1 MPPRKKS
8 TSSTESSSGS
18 SSDSSSSDSSS
29 SGSDSGS
36 SSSESDSSSSQETTT
51 ARTSNTNSSANTPK
65 ANEKVVR
72 RRSSEVANNA
82 SGAASKTSVSSGT
95 VKEVDKA
102 SATAKVIAQKQQKL
116 SKSSVSSSDEDSSP
130 ESKPVVQKK
139 VQQAEAAKKKAQEKQ
154 PAQQAPVAPPITGG
168 KVPPSVIKQQQQAHH
183 HQQQSQP
190 KSAPITK
197 GAAKSAGVGAKE
209 PPKITPP
216 IAKKGGGPNPAASSA
231 PSTKAKKK
239 SIFSP
244 VNSSESED
252 EKEKQPQKDRR
263 PSAGGATASVAP
275 MSSVTEGKATAG
287 GKVATAQKSGKES
300 TAATGKETSIESAA
314 SQQQQNQQRGRGRPR
329 KTPATGGSTGSSS
342 TSTSTTTTTTTTS
355 TTGPVTKPV
364 ALVKPHVVSSTPATG
379 SKSSSTTSST
389 QRQTSSQSAQ
399 KPPEEDI
406 SSATSTS
413 TDSSS
418 GSGSSDSDSDS
429 SEDSTPSN
437 SANTAATSAA
447 AQELKK
453 SNANMK
459 RPLERTPQKGSG
471 DGKDGGGS
479 DSEGEGT
486 KQTRKLTRSSST
498 RKSKH
503 LLGKNASET
512 ESDGDS
518 VKRSAS
524 KSPVK
529 KAPIVPTKGKAK
541 NSSKKKDAVVKELMQ
556 VEEPEPVENR
566 CPLVACDTL
575 GHLGGQ
581 FERHYT
587 LEACPMFHNMSSQH
601 TKDALQERKRREEE
615 RKKCTPVYEGSK
627 KIQTPDQKAYL
638 QKIRD
643 IRLKFKPNPPPIEKP
658 RPMSERDEN
667 EIDLEPKLEGIVPD
681 YDLQLFREAQAA
693 ASECMENELREL
705 VTGKGTRFISMGRHI
720 MQVWYQSPYPDDVA
734 RLPKLYLCEFCLRY
748 QKSEVG
754 MKRHAAKCVWRHPP
768 GDEIYRKG
776 KLGVW
781 QVDGKRHK
789 QYCQHLCLLAKFF
802 LDHKTLYYDVEP
814 FLFYVMTLAD
824 SDGCHTVGYF
834 SKEKNSFL
842 NYNVSC
848 ILTLPPYQRKGY
860 GRLLIDF
867 SYLLTRVEGKIGSP
881 EKPLSDLG
889 LISYRSYWKDVLLAY
904 LCSRPGTTLSIKD
917 ISQEMAINSY
927 DIVST
932 LQALGMMK
940 YWKGKHIILKKQ
952 DVLEEYEER
961 VKRRGNMP
969 KIDPACLKWTPFV
982 APTPSTP
989 SS

>member
-8 TSSTESSSGS
+8 TSSTESSSAS

-29 SGSDSGS
+29 SNSDSGS
-36 SSSESDSSSSQETTT
+36 SSSESDSSSSQETPTT
-51 ARTSNTNSSANTPK
+51 RTSNNSSNVNATK
-65 ANEKVVR
+65 TNEKVIR
-72 RRSSEVANNA
+72 RRSSETVG
-82 SGAASKTSVSSGT
+82 SASKALV
-95 VKEVDKA
+95 A
-102 SATAKVIAQKQQKL
+102 AATAAAKDADKTNAVKTSHSKQHKGPKPSVTSSDDDSCAE
-116 SKSSVSSSDEDSSP
+116 SKSAP
-130 ESKPVVQKK
+130 PPIVQKK
-139 VQQAEAAKKKAQEKQ
+139 VQQAEAAKRRAQEKQ
-154 PAQQAPVAPPITGG
+154 ANIPQAIVPPITGG
-168 KVPPSVIKQQQQAHH
+168 KVPPSVIKQQQQ
-183 HQQQSQP
+183 QQAQAKQ
-190 KSAPITK
+190 APLTK
-197 GAAKSAGVGAKE
+197 AAAKAKE
-209 PPKITPP
+209 LPPPKINPP
-216 IAKKGGGPNPAASSA
+216 IAKKGSNPA
-231 PSTKAKKK
+231 PTTGTKAKKK

-244 VNSSESED
+244 VNSSESDD
-252 EKEKQPQKDRR
+252 EKEKTDQKDRR
-263 PSAGGATASVAP
+263 TSSS
-275 MSSVTEGKATAG
+275 SSVGGTTGGTAG
-287 GKVATAQKSGKES
+287 TKGASQANKDHQ
-300 TAATGKETSIESAA
+300 AASTGKTANA
-314 SQQQQNQQRGRGRPR
+314 NPTQQQQQQQQQQQRTRGRPR
-329 KTPATGGSTGSSS
+329 KTPLVN
-342 TSTSTTTTTTTTS
+342 

-364 ALVKPHVVSSTPATG
+364 AQVKPQVSASPVKAQQVSNST
-379 SKSSSTTSST
+379 S
-389 QRQTSSQSAQ
+389 Q
-399 KPPEEDI
+399 KPAKQEDVG

-418 GSGSSDSDSDS
+418 SGSSDSDSDS
-429 SEDSTPSN
+429 SEESSPS
-437 SANTAATSAA
+437 AKA
-447 AQELKK
+447 AQQLKK
-453 SNANMK
+453 SNSNMK
-459 RPLERTPQKGSG
+459 RPLERTPQKV
-471 DGKDGGGS
+471 DGKEGGT
-479 DSEGEGT
+479 DTEGETG

-512 ESDGDS
+512 ESDSES

-529 KAPIVPTKGKAK
+529 KAPIIPTKGKAK
-541 NSSKKKDAVVKELMQ
+541 NSSKKKDAVVKETQL
-556 VEEPEPVENR
+556 EEPEPVENR
-566 CPLVACDTL
+566 CPLVHCSTT

-581 FERHYT
+581 FERHFI
-587 LEACPMFHNMSSQH
+587 LEACPMYHNMTAKQ
-601 TKDALQERKRREEE
+601 TTEFLIERKRKEED
-615 RKKCTPVYEGSK
+615 RKKAVPVYENSK
-627 KIQTPDQKAYL
+627 KIQTPEQKNYL

-643 IRLKFKPNPPPIEKP
+643 IRVRFKPNAPPVGKHKP
-658 RPMSERDEN
+658 MTERDEN
-667 EIDLEPKLEGIVPD
+667 EIDLEPVLDGIVPD

-693 ASECMENELREL
+693 ASESMETELKEM
-705 VTGKGTRFISMGRHI
+705 VTGKGTRFISMGRYC

-789 QYCQHLCLLAKFF
+789 QYCQNLCLLAKFF

-969 KIDPACLKWTPFV
+969 KIDPSCLKWTPFV
-982 APTPSTP
+982 APTPTTP
-989 SS
+989 TS

>member
-8 TSSTESSSGS
+8 TSSTESSTAS

-36 SSSESDSSSSQETTT
+36 SSSESDSSSSQEPTTT
-51 ARTSNTNSSANTPK
+51 RMTASNTNVPK

-72 RRSSEVANNA
+72 RRSSETATSAAKQHVAA
-82 SGAASKTSVSSGT
+82 VATAVG
-95 VKEVDKA
+95 KEVEKA
-102 SATAKVIAQKQQKL
+102 VPQKQANPAKQQKL
-116 SKSSVSSSDEDSSP
+116 SKSSVSSSDDDLAADSKATIP
-130 ESKPVVQKK
+130 PPIVQKK
-139 VQQAEAAKKKAQEKQ
+139 VQQAEAAKKRAQEKQ
-154 PAQQAPVAPPITGG
+154 AGGSHGNAPTAIVPPITGG
-168 KVPPSVIKQQQQAHH
+168 KVPPSVIKQQQQA
-183 HQQQSQP
+183 QQHAQQH
-190 KSAPITK
+190 KTAPMTK
-197 GAAKSAGVGAKE
+197 AAAKATILAKDAVVKGN
-209 PPKITPP
+209 PAPV
-216 IAKKGGGPNPAASSA
+216 AKKGPSPALSA
-231 PSTKAKKK
+231 PATKAKKK

-244 VNSSESED
+244 VNSSESD
-252 EKEKQPQKDRR
+252 DDNKEKHEQKDRR
-263 PSAGGATASVAP
+263 TSSSSSVGVAGAGAAGGQASQPNKEQPA
-275 MSSVTEGKATAG
+275 SGSQSLG
-287 GKVATAQKSGKES
+287 GGTTAQ
-300 TAATGKETSIESAA
+300 
-314 SQQQQNQQRGRGRPR
+314 QQRGRGRPR
-329 KTPATGGSTGSSS
+329 KTPAAAP
-342 TSTSTTTTTTTTS
+342 

-364 ALVKPHVVSSTPATG
+364 AQVKPQVSAVAAASKMTATTAAIA
-379 SKSSSTTSST
+379 KH
-389 QRQTSSQSAQ
+389 SQSQ
-399 KPPEEDI
+399 KPEEDI
-406 SSATSTS
+406 SSATTSSTES
-413 TDSSS
+413 TT
-418 GSGSSDSDSDS
+418 SGSSDSDSDS
-429 SEDSTPSN
+429 SEDSTPS
-437 SANTAATSAA
+437 ASAA
-447 AQELKK
+447 QQLKK
-453 SNANMK
+453 SNSGVK
-459 RPLERTPQKGSG
+459 RPLERTPQKSEVKEGAT
-471 DGKDGGGS
+471 
-479 DSEGEGT
+479 DSEGEKGDPN

-503 LLGKNASET
+503 LIGKNASET
-512 ESDGDS
+512 DSDADS

-529 KAPIVPTKGKAK
+529 KAPIVATKGKAK
-541 NSSKKKDAVVKELMQ
+541 NSSKKKDAVVKELL
-556 VEEPEPVENR
+556 VEEPEPEPVENR
-566 CPLVACDTL
+566 CPLLHCDST

-581 FERHYT
+581 FERHFT
-587 LEACPMFHNMSSQH
+587 LEACPMFHNMSAQQTS
-601 TKDALQERKRREEE
+601 DFLQERKRREED
-615 RKKCTPVYEGSK
+615 RKKAVPVYENSK
-627 KIQTPDQKAYL
+627 KVQTPEQKIYM

-643 IRLKFKPNPPPIEKP
+643 MRAKFKPNPPPVEKP
-658 RPMSERDEN
+658 RPMSERLEN
-667 EIDLEPKLEGIVPD
+667 EIDLEPRLDGIVPD

-693 ASECMENELREL
+693 ASESFENEVREM
-705 VTGKGTRFISMGRHI
+705 VTGKGTRYISMGRNC

-867 SYLLTRVEGKIGSP
+867 SYMLTRVEGKIGSP

-904 LCSRPGTTLSIKD
+904 LCSRAGTTLSIKD

-969 KIDPACLKWTPFV
+969 KIDRSCLKWTPFV
-982 APTPSTP
+982 APTPSSP

>member
-8 TSSTESSSGS
+8 TSSTESSTAS

-36 SSSESDSSSSQETTT
+36 SSSESDSSSSQEPTTT
-51 ARTSNTNSSANTPK
+51 RMGTNNSNANAPK
-65 ANEKVVR
+65 TNEKVMR
-72 RRSSEVANNA
+72 RRSSET
-82 SGAASKTSVSSGT
+82 AASAGKHHVP
-95 VKEVDKA
+95 
-102 SATAKVIAQKQQKL
+102 ATTPAAGKDAEKVAPQKQAAAKQQKL
-116 SKSSVSSSDEDSSP
+116 SKSSISSSDDDLLAD
-130 ESKPVVQKK
+130 SKPVAHPIVQKK
-139 VQQAEAAKKKAQEKQ
+139 VQQAEAAKKRAQEKQ
-154 PAQQAPVAPPITGG
+154 SASHGNAPTAIVPPITGG
-168 KVPPSVIKQQQQAHH
+168 KVPPSVIKQQQQAQQHA
-183 HQQQSQP
+183 QQQHKTAPMTKAAAKAGIVVKDAVKANPPIGKKGPSP
-190 KSAPITK
+190 ALSAP
-197 GAAKSAGVGAKE
+197 A
-209 PPKITPP
+209 
-216 IAKKGGGPNPAASSA
+216 
-231 PSTKAKKK
+231 TKAKKK

-244 VNSSESED
+244 VNSSESD
-252 EKEKQPQKDRR
+252 DDGKDKHEPKGRR
-263 PSAGGATASVAP
+263 TSSSSSVGNAGTGSAGGSATQPPKEQTASGAQ
-275 MSSVTEGKATAG
+275 SSG
-287 GKVATAQKSGKES
+287 GTTAQ
-300 TAATGKETSIESAA
+300 
-314 SQQQQNQQRGRGRPR
+314 QQQRGRGRPR
-329 KTPATGGSTGSSS
+329 KTPAAASS
-342 TSTSTTTTTTTTS
+342 
-355 TTGPVTKPV
+355 GPVAKPI
-364 ALVKPHVVSSTPATG
+364 AQVKPQVAAAPAKAAASTA
-379 SKSSSTTSST
+379 SK
-389 QRQTSSQSAQ
+389 QQPSQAQ
-399 KPPEEDI
+399 KQEEDI
-406 SSATSTS
+406 SSATTSS
-413 TDSSS
+413 TDSTT
-418 GSGSSDSDSDS
+418 SGSSDSDSDS
-429 SEDSTPSN
+429 SEDSSPSQ
-437 SANTAATSAA
+437 SAA
-447 AQELKK
+447 AQQLKK
-453 SNANMK
+453 SNSGVK
-459 RPLERTPQKGSG
+459 RPLERTPQKSEVKEGAT
-471 DGKDGGGS
+471 
-479 DSEGEGT
+479 DSEGEKGDSN

-503 LLGKNASET
+503 LIGKNASET
-512 ESDGDS
+512 DSDADS

-529 KAPIVPTKGKAK
+529 KAPIVATKGKAK
-541 NSSKKKDAVVKELMQ
+541 NSSKKKDAVVKELLI
-556 VEEPEPVENR
+556 EEPEPVENR
-566 CPLVACDTL
+566 CPLLHCDST

-581 FERHYT
+581 FERHFT
-587 LEACPMFHNMSSQH
+587 LEACPMFHNMSAQQ
-601 TKDALQERKRREEE
+601 TREFLQERKRREED
-615 RKKCTPVYEGSK
+615 RKKAVPVYENSK
-627 KIQTPDQKAYL
+627 KVQTPEQKIYM

-643 IRLKFKPNPPPIEKP
+643 MRAKFKPNPHPVEKP
-658 RPMSERDEN
+658 RPMSERLEN
-667 EIDLEPKLEGIVPD
+667 EIDLEPRLDGIVPD

-693 ASECMENELREL
+693 ASESFENEVREM
-705 VTGKGTRFISMGRHI
+705 VTGKGTRYISMGRNC

-867 SYLLTRVEGKIGSP
+867 SYMLTRVEGKIGSP

-904 LCSRPGTTLSIKD
+904 LCSRAGTTLSIKD

-969 KIDPACLKWTPFV
+969 KIDRSCLKWTPFV
-982 APTPSTP
+982 APTPSSP